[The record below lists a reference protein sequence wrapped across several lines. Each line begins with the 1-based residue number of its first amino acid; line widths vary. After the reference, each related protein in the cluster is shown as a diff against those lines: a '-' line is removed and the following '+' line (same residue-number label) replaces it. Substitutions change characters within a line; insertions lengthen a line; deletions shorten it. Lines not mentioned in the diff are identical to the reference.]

1 MSEVLQPVSLRSRAR
16 IAALWFG
23 LAGAPAA
30 WFAQLTLGY
39 FLWARDC
46 YPGDMPAAGGA
57 ESALRIATFG
67 FDGIAIVMSGTAFVV
82 AGASWRGTAKDGPGS
97 SDHFMA
103 QWGMLSSACFLIAVL
118 FATVTSIG
126 VPPCG

>member
-1 MSEVLQPVSLRSRAR
+1 MSEVLQPVSARSRTR

-23 LAGAPAA
+23 LAGGPAA
-30 WFAQLTLGY
+30 WFAQLMLGY

-46 YPGDMPAAGGA
+46 YPGDQPVTSGG
-57 ESALRIATFG
+57 ETALRHGVFVFDAIAVVITLAAL
-67 FDGIAIVMSGTAFVV
+67 AIPGTI
-82 AGASWRGTAKDGPGS
+82 WRATPRKS

-103 QWGMLSSACFLIAVL
+103 LWGVLSSLCFLAAIL

-126 VPPCG
+126 VPSCG